1 MKILI
6 KNKKWNI
13 FLGDTLLVCDVNQ
26 KEGIFF
32 IKFEYGNKIVNI
44 KSKNIDNTLKNL
56 EDMFVELEVK
66 KSLRKKIAG

>member
-13 FLGDTLLVCDVNQ
+13 FLGDTVLVCDVNQ
-26 KEGIFF
+26 KEGVFF

>member
-26 KEGIFF
+26 KEGGFF

>member
-56 EDMFVELEVK
+56 EDMFTELEVK

>member
-26 KEGIFF
+26 KEGVFF

-66 KSLRKKIAG
+66 KIS

>member
-1 MKILI
+1 M
-6 KNKKWNI
+6 
-13 FLGDTLLVCDVNQ
+13 CDVNQ
-26 KEGIFF
+26 KEGVFF

>member
-6 KNKKWNI
+6 KNRKWNI
-13 FLGDTLLVCDVNQ
+13 FLGSTLLVCDVNQ
-26 KEGIFF
+26 REGLFY

-56 EDMFVELEVK
+56 EEMFLELEVK
-66 KSLRKKIAG
+66 RSLRKKIAG

>member
-26 KEGIFF
+26 KEGVFF

-44 KSKNIDNTLKNL
+44 TSKNIDNTLKNL

>member
-26 KEGIFF
+26 KEGVFF
-32 IKFEYGNKIVNI
+32 IKFEYRNKIVNI

>member
-13 FLGDTLLVCDVNQ
+13 FLGDALLVCDVNQ
-26 KEGIFF
+26 KEGVFF

>member
-13 FLGDTLLVCDVNQ
+13 FLGNTLLVCDVNQ
-26 KEGIFF
+26 KEGVFF

>member
-13 FLGDTLLVCDVNQ
+13 FLGNTILECDVNQ

-32 IKFEYGNKIVNI
+32 IKFEYENKIVKI
-44 KSKNIDNTLKNL
+44 KSKNIDNTLRHL
-56 EDMFVELEVK
+56 EEVFDEIKIQKELK
-66 KSLRKKIAG
+66 ARIAI

>member
-13 FLGDTLLVCDVNQ
+13 FLGSTLLVCDVNQ
-26 KEGIFF
+26 KEGMFF

-56 EDMFVELEVK
+56 EEMFLELEIK

>member
-13 FLGDTLLVCDVNQ
+13 FLGETLLVCDVNQ
-26 KEGIFF
+26 KEGVFF

>member
-13 FLGDTLLVCDVNQ
+13 FLGDTLLACDVNQ
-26 KEGIFF
+26 KEGVFF

>member
-26 KEGIFF
+26 KEGVFF